1 MNKTTDSIFYNA
13 KLEKWFFFG
22 NPEEEI
28 TGIQAAFLLSL
39 TDTEIGELVRDDLAV
54 FSAKPFLN
62 TADKKFYKL
71 LFTIKDQA
79 FFVEVGSDK
88 VRRFATRDLETFV
101 YTN

>member
-1 MNKTTDSIFYNA
+1 MSKTTDSIFYNA

-28 TGIQAAFLLSL
+28 TGLQAAFLLSL
-39 TDTEIGELVRDDLAV
+39 SDEEISELVKDDLAV

-79 FFVEVGSDK
+79 FFVEVGSDR
-88 VRRFATRDLETFV
+88 VRRFAVQDLAIFE